1 MPTKPK
7 KTGLPETLAMRHDPH
22 FVELLSSRSKGPI
35 IRMISLSKIDPNPRQ
50 ARNEMGDITELMA
63 SIKSKGVLEPILVRP
78 MGERYELIAGER
90 RFRASRNLGMSELP
104 CIEMNVDE
112 REAMEL
118 SLIENLQR
126 KDLDAFEEADGLNAL
141 IEIYDYTHEQISD
154 KIGKARSTITEI
166 INISKIPPQVR
177 LACKQAQI
185 ISRSV
190 LIELSKFKNP
200 ADMEKIIREISERG
214 LKRADTRDLTK
225 EFKDREKK
233 GSKPKRYTF
242 NYSPAEGDKY
252 KLKIE
257 FKKAGA
263 SKDEI
268 IRILEEIIENLRKR

>member
-35 IRMISLSKIDPNPRQ
+35 IRMISISKIDPNPRQ

-118 SLIENLQR
+118 SLVENLQR

-200 ADMEKIIREISERG
+200 ADMEKLIREISERG

-233 GSKPKRYTF
+233 GIKPKRYTF

-257 FKKAGA
+257 FKKAAA